1 MEPTNAIKEP
11 TNAIKEP
18 TNAIKEPTYAI
29 KELFGEELLKRGE
42 DKVTIEKV
50 KVDNWL
56 NDFQKKGKY
65 IGLYFGAHWAPPCR
79 LFTKNIEE
87 KLYLPSK
94 QNGDTKDLFEVVFVT
109 DDREQGHYDRHI
121 LKMPWLSI
129 PFDNELKK

>member
-18 TNAIKEPTYAI
+18 TNAI